1 MITTSKIQEAAL
13 KAEDMMNYRYG
24 EEWLIR
30 LDNGNLEIK
39 EGYEIEYDY
48 YFDKFMYGIK

>member
-1 MITTSKIQEAAL
+1 MITTSKIQKAAL
-13 KAEDMMNYRYG
+13 MAEDMMNQRYG
-24 EEWLIR
+24 EEWLVK

-39 EGYEIEYDY
+39 EGYEMEYDY

>member
-1 MITTSKIQEAAL
+1 MITTSKIQESAL
-13 KAEDMMNYRYG
+13 KAEDMMNERYG
-24 EEWLIR
+24 EEWLIK

-39 EGYEIEYDY
+39 EGYEKEYDY

>member
-13 KAEDMMNYRYG
+13 KAEDMMNERYG
-24 EEWLIR
+24 EEWLIK

-39 EGYEIEYDY
+39 EGYEMEYDY

>member
-1 MITTSKIQEAAL
+1 MSKIQEAAL
-13 KAEDMMNYRYG
+13 KAEDMMNERYG
-24 EEWLIR
+24 EEWLIK

-39 EGYEIEYDY
+39 EGYETEYDY

>member
-13 KAEDMMNYRYG
+13 KAEDMMNERYG
-24 EEWLIR
+24 EKWLIK

-39 EGYEIEYDY
+39 EGYEMEYDY
-48 YFDKFMYGIK
+48 YFDKFMYGIS